1 MYESIVENG
10 VVEMRIKQLQRV
22 LIADRF
28 NCPSWAP
35 ERSPSL
41 QAVGIGA
48 RERDAINT
56 LNYSIFSKSE
66 RAALQYAEALILYG
80 KVNDDVF
87 QRLTASFNWSELVE
101 LGFAVATQAGAA
113 RVVAALLTNE

>member
-1 MYESIVENG
+1 MYEMIVEDG
-10 VVEMRIKQLQRV
+10 IVERRIKQLQRV

-41 QAVGIGA
+41 QTAGIGA
-48 RERDAINT
+48 HERDAVNS
-56 LNYSIFSKSE
+56 LDYSKFSKRE
-66 RAALQYAEALILYG
+66 RAALEYAEALILYG
-80 KVNDDVF
+80 KVNDDIF
-87 QRLTASFNWSELVE
+87 QRLTESFNWSELVE

-113 RVVAALLTNE
+113 RVVAAFLVNE